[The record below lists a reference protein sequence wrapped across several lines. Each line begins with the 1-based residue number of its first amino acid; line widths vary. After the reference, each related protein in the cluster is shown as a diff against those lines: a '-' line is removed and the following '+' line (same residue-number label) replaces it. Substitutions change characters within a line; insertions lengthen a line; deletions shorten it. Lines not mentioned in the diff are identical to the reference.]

1 MIPGRLSLPLSLGE
15 RRLRFCVLSPPRA
28 RAEVKDASCQ
38 QLAASE
44 LLRRNL
50 IQVYVLPVQLGTSR
64 HHRRK
69 AAAAVVVVV
78 LGRDARFR
86 NNDVYATRENCERT
100 SERASLASIS
110 AIAYPPGTSISV
122 L

>member
-1 MIPGRLSLPLSLGE
+1 MISARRAGE
-15 RRLRFCVLSPPRA
+15 RRLRFRVLSPPRA
-28 RAEVKDASCQ
+28 RAEVKDASCR

-64 HHRRK
+64 YRRSRR
-69 AAAAVVVVV
+69 VVV

-86 NNDVYATRENCERT
+86 NNDVYATGENYARACEL
-100 SERASLASIS
+100 S
-110 AIAYPPGTSISV
+110 
-122 L
+122 